1 MKNLYLRAKCILN
14 DHSNNNA
21 PEYEENS
28 INVEVTFPQ
37 AITADELS
45 IRIYNNDS
53 YKEMGVEYHYNK
65 SYKKFKK
72 VCLNISSSE
81 DWENQHLKA
90 YVIIDNEVKWQC
102 SLFLH
107 EPKDNYWTKQILSPI
122 DENSVEKFFVEK
134 LSITGWWNYQT
145 TTKFN
150 ISNKKDLIEKL
161 FTLSQMVHGKSELQP
176 IFVIGEDDLYSLK
189 EFTSEM
195 VNEFVLE
202 GDTSI
207 TDNSSP
213 NRVNTSFEDILK
225 HPCNWAEIK
234 RKIGTAKTFVIEAPQ
249 INYTLEAVNLINLF
263 MDSIINEVLNKNV
276 ILVIY
281 GLMDNIDM
289 LKGNCY
295 TVKDIYQNCNKI
307 NLTDW
312 EEIDIWN
319 HCDNSDNN
327 DAGDII
333 KSLLMPKADTA
344 TSEPAEI
351 AKNNDAEKELE
362 GMIGLRKVK
371 DDMKDARLMSMFKK
385 KRADMCLQK
394 NKENVNHMLFLGNP
408 GTGKT
413 TVAKL
418 VGQIYHNMGLLS
430 KGHTVE
436 TNRAKLVGEY
446 IGMTEKITLEVIEQ
460 ARGGVLFIDE
470 AYTLISNK
478 ESDSKD
484 FGKEA
489 VNALLTVLS
498 EPDPDMIIIMAGY
511 EDKMN
516 NMLSTNPGLKDRFPL
531 NFTFENYNEDE
542 LMEIAYNLLEKDN
555 YKLTDAA
562 RYRLHL
568 LMEKAVAN
576 RDEHFGNGRWVHNLI
591 NQGVIKSMAKR
602 VMLGGFTEQNKESLT
617 QIEEADII
625 EAEKNYIDIRNKR
638 TVSIRP
644 IGFRA

>member
-53 YKEMGVEYHYNK
+53 YKKMGVGYHYNK

-134 LSITGWWNYQT
+134 LSITGWWDYQT
-145 TTKFN
+145 TTKLN

-176 IFVIGEDDLYSLK
+176 IFVIGEDDKYTLK

-207 TDNSSP
+207 TDSSSP

-249 INYTLEAVNLINLF
+249 MNYTPEAVNLINLF
-263 MDSIINEVLNKNV
+263 MDSIVNEVLNKNV

-312 EEIDIWN
+312 DEIDIWN
-319 HCDNSDNN
+319 PCDSSDNN

-344 TSEPAEI
+344 ASEHVEI

-446 IGMTEKITLEVIEQ
+446 IGMTEKVTLEVIEQ

-470 AYTLISNK
+470 AYTLISNRD
-478 ESDSKD
+478 SDSKD
-484 FGKEA
+484 FGKEV

-542 LMEIAYNLLEKDN
+542 LMEIACSLLEKDN

-562 RYRLHL
+562 RDRLHL

>member
-1 MKNLYLRAKCILN
+1 
-14 DHSNNNA
+14 
-21 PEYEENS
+21 
-28 INVEVTFPQ
+28 
-37 AITADELS
+37 
-45 IRIYNNDS
+45 
-53 YKEMGVEYHYNK
+53 MGVGYHYNK

-134 LSITGWWNYQT
+134 LSITGWWDYQT
-145 TTKFN
+145 TTKLN

-176 IFVIGEDDLYSLK
+176 IFVIGEDDKYTLK

-195 VNEFVLE
+195 VNEFILE

-234 RKIGTAKTFVIEAPQ
+234 RKIETAKTFVIEAPQ

-263 MDSIINEVLNKNV
+263 MDSIVNEVLNKNV

-319 HCDNSDNN
+319 PCDNSDNN

-344 TSEPAEI
+344 ASEPVEI

-371 DDMKDARLMSMFKK
+371 DGMKDARLMSMFKK

-478 ESDSKD
+478 ENDSKD
-484 FGKEA
+484 FGKEV

-542 LMEIAYNLLEKDN
+542 LMEIACNLLEKDN
-555 YKLTDAA
+555 YKLTEAA
-562 RYRLHL
+562 RDRLYS
-568 LMEKAVAN
+568 LMKKAVAN

-602 VMLGGFTEQNKESLT
+602 VMLSSFTEQNKKSLT
-617 QIEEADII
+617 QIEEADIF
-625 EAEKNYIDIRNKR
+625 EAENNYLELRNKR

>member
-53 YKEMGVEYHYNK
+53 YKKMGVGYHYNK

-134 LSITGWWNYQT
+134 LSITGWWDYQT
-145 TTKFN
+145 TTKLN

-161 FTLSQMVHGKSELQP
+161 FTLSQMVHGKSELQT
-176 IFVIGEDDLYSLK
+176 IFVIGEDDKYTLK

-263 MDSIINEVLNKNV
+263 MDAIVNEVLNKNE

-319 HCDNSDNN
+319 PCDNSDNN

-344 TSEPAEI
+344 ASEPAEI

-371 DDMKDARLMSMFKK
+371 DDMKDARLMSMFNK

-446 IGMTEKITLEVIEQ
+446 IGMTEKTTLEVIEQ

-484 FGKEA
+484 FGKEV

-542 LMEIAYNLLEKDN
+542 LMEIACNLLEKDN

-562 RYRLHL
+562 RDRLHL

-602 VMLGGFTEQNKESLT
+602 VMFGGFTEQNKESLT

>member
-37 AITADELS
+37 AITADELP

-53 YKEMGVEYHYNK
+53 YKEMGVGYHYNK

-107 EPKDNYWTKQILSPI
+107 EPKDNYWTKQILSPVE
-122 DENSVEKFFVEK
+122 ENSAEKFFVEK
-134 LSITGWWNYQT
+134 LSITGWWDYQT
-145 TTKFN
+145 TTKLN

-176 IFVIGEDDLYSLK
+176 IFVIGEDDKYTLK

-213 NRVNTSFEDILK
+213 KRVNTSFEDILK

-263 MDSIINEVLNKNV
+263 MDSIVNEVLNKNV

-319 HCDNSDNN
+319 PCDNSDNN

-344 TSEPAEI
+344 ASEPVEI

-371 DDMKDARLMSMFKK
+371 DGMKDARLMSMFKK

-478 ESDSKD
+478 ENDSKD
-484 FGKEA
+484 FGKEV

-542 LMEIAYNLLEKDN
+542 LMEIACNLLEKDN
-555 YKLTDAA
+555 YKLTEAA
-562 RYRLHL
+562 RDRLHL

>member
-53 YKEMGVEYHYNK
+53 YKEMGVGYLYNEP
-65 SYKKFKK
+65 YKKVKK

-134 LSITGWWNYQT
+134 LSITGWWDYQT
-145 TTKFN
+145 TTKLN

-176 IFVIGEDDLYSLK
+176 IFVIGEDDKYTLK

-263 MDSIINEVLNKNV
+263 MDSIVNEVLNKNV

-319 HCDNSDNN
+319 PCDNSDNN

-344 TSEPAEI
+344 ASEPAEI

-446 IGMTEKITLEVIEQ
+446 IGMTEKTTLEVIEQ

-470 AYTLISNK
+470 AYTLMPNR

-484 FGKEA
+484 FGKEV
-489 VNALLTVLS
+489 VNTLLTVLS

-516 NMLSTNPGLKDRFPL
+516 NMLRTNPGLKDRFPL

-542 LMEIAYNLLEKDN
+542 LMEIACNLLEKDN

-562 RYRLHL
+562 RDRLHL

-602 VMLGGFTEQNKESLT
+602 VMLSSFTEQNKESLT
-617 QIEEADII
+617 QIEEADIF
-625 EAEKNYIDIRNKR
+625 EAENNYLELRNKR

>member
-53 YKEMGVEYHYNK
+53 YKKMGVGYHYNK

-134 LSITGWWNYQT
+134 LSITGWWDYQT
-145 TTKFN
+145 TTKLN

-176 IFVIGEDDLYSLK
+176 IFIIGEDDKYTLK

-207 TDNSSP
+207 TDSSSP

-249 INYTLEAVNLINLF
+249 MNYTPEAVNLINLF
-263 MDSIINEVLNKNV
+263 MDSIVNEVLNKNV

-281 GLMDNIDM
+281 GLMDNINM

-319 HCDNSDNN
+319 PCDNSDNN

-344 TSEPAEI
+344 ASEPAEI

-484 FGKEA
+484 FGKEV

-542 LMEIAYNLLEKDN
+542 LMEIACSLLEKDN

-562 RYRLHL
+562 RDRLHL